1 MPYILDRNTNMRCSY
16 FARHLRGN
24 SGDKILKRNN
34 QCIVGY
40 NPQTAAVVM
49 LTVRPRI
56 ISRRTTAIVL
66 VPDAMTYGIQ
76 LLIVWLNSIQES
88 KKMMKHEASV
98 PSTEMISWVC
108 SQCSCR
114 HRWLSQSCSARHQWR
129 RRWKQVRSM
138 HQIHS
143 NAQIKLPPLAFYP
156 RHHCFN
162 QQGRR
167 TESWGRVTRAN

>member
-24 SGDKILKRNN
+24 SGLKRNN

-76 LLIVWLNSIQES
+76 LLIV
-88 KKMMKHEASV
+88 
-98 PSTEMISWVC
+98 
-108 SQCSCR
+108 
-114 HRWLSQSCSARHQWR
+114 
-129 RRWKQVRSM
+129 
-138 HQIHS
+138 
-143 NAQIKLPPLAFYP
+143 
-156 RHHCFN
+156 
-162 QQGRR
+162 
-167 TESWGRVTRAN
+167 